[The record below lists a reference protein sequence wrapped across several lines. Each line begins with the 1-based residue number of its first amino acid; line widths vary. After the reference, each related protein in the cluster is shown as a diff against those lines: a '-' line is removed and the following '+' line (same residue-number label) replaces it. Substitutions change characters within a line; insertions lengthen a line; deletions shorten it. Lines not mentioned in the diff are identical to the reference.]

1 MSECLPPPV
10 WETLPPERQLVP
22 DDRFS
27 HIDNMC
33 ADQAGPVES
42 PAGSGDPVSSPA
54 DQCAEAQVAEKTV
67 IQQLRS
73 PIVCL
78 AVSTCADDPRGI
90 DRRSAGVSDR
100 LAPCGVP

>member
-1 MSECLPPPV
+1 MLI
-10 WETLPPERQLVP
+10 P

-27 HIDNMC
+27 HIDGMC

-42 PAGSGDPVSSPA
+42 PAGSGDPGSSPA
-54 DQCAEAQVAEKTV
+54 DQCAEAQVAETTV

-78 AVSTCADDPRGI
+78 AVSTCADDP
-90 DRRSAGVSDR
+90 
-100 LAPCGVP
+100 